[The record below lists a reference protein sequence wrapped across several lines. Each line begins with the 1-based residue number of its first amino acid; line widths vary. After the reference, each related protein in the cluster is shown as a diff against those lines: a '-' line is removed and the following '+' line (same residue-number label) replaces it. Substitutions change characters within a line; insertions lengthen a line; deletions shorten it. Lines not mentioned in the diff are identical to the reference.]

1 MKYLKTIEQYENM
14 MLLENADSS
23 VLEPPKLTGFKSIQ
37 TRIFKDLKLDFYFAS
52 TFGTAIPLFYPVV
65 EKLLSNAEFTLSL
78 SKTNIVLMTIF
89 ALSVLFKENESQ
101 INKLRHVLRE
111 KGLSDMAKMVLKSV
125 QNIKT
130 VFINISKKFGKII
143 RNMAELFSYTALLV
157 PFMNCLMEYVNTNG
171 ISVKTL
177 TGMAIGAA
185 VAGVTRALIYFSEV
199 LYRKLKLKLKH
210 HKTSV
215 YDPDTG
221 EGVMRLIKKTFDNVK
236 NQIENTSKYK
246 LIDKVGDVIYYENI
260 VISKYKNYPTQED
273 YDYSII
279 INNEKFDTLKMKDI
293 TQIVSDFYDYLLEKA
308 KLNSVWQGHRYRN

>member
-1 MKYLKTIEQYENM
+1 MKYLKTLEQHENM
-14 MLLENADSS
+14 MLLENADSH

-37 TRIFKDLKLDFYFAS
+37 TKVFKDLKLDFYFAS

-65 EKLLSNAEFTLSL
+65 EKLISNAEFTLPL

-89 ALSVLFKENESQ
+89 ALAVLLKENESQ
-101 INKLRHVLRE
+101 INKLKHVLRE
-111 KGLSDMAKMVLKSV
+111 KGLSDMAKLVLKSL

-157 PFMNCLMEYVNTNG
+157 PFMNCLMEYVNTNE

-177 TGMAIGAA
+177 TGMALGATI
-185 VAGVTRALIYFSEV
+185 AGVTRILIYFSDI
-199 LYRKLKLKLKH
+199 LYQKLKLKLKNH
-210 HKTSV
+210 RTSV

-221 EGVMRLIKKTFDNVK
+221 EGVLKLIKKTFINVK
-236 NQIENTSKYK
+236 NQLENTSKYK
-246 LIDKVGDVIYYENI
+246 LVDKVGDVIYYGNI
-260 VISKYKNYPTQED
+260 VISKYKNYPSQKD

-279 INNEKFDTLKMKDI
+279 INNEKFDTLKMKRI
-293 TQIVSDFYDYLLEKA
+293 TQILRDFYDYLSEKA
-308 KLNSVWQGHRYRN
+308 KLNSVW